1 MKKYKIYLGGYGAEV
16 YIHNIND
23 EQKSKLKDI
32 DIENTEKEVDWDAL
46 NEILNVDSLDYGDVT
61 YTGSDTDS
69 DSLNVRVMDMNNELI
84 WSSDENTE
92 FEPSEDEDYV
102 NKEYENI
109 LMVVHQMKGEFKSYV
124 IESEE
129 DFNPEKLTPEITEI
143 NEAIQIITG
152 LRYDGKKLEVD
163 DWEDSWTKNIVL
175 WLF

>member
-1 MKKYKIYLGGYGAEV
+1 
-16 YIHNIND
+16 
-23 EQKSKLKDI
+23 
-32 DIENTEKEVDWDAL
+32 
-46 NEILNVDSLDYGDVT
+46 
-61 YTGSDTDS
+61 
-69 DSLNVRVMDMNNELI
+69 MDMNNELI

-109 LMVVHQMKGEFKSYV
+109 LMVVHQMKGDFKSYV
-124 IESEE
+124 IETEE